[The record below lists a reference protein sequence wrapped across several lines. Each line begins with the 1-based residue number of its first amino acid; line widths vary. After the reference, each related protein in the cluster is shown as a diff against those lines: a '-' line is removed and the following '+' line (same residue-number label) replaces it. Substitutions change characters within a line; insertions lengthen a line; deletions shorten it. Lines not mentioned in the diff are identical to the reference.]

1 MSRKNA
7 QAKVETSSGSAAV
20 ANQDVPESPA
30 IAATEPSRPQAGP
43 SSIQAQVFADVVALM
58 AASPPHKH
66 LFLTD
71 LEWLVMPPLVLGQ
84 CSLVRR
90 EGRPFAFVS
99 WAFLGPEAAA
109 RMTQPQLRLRP
120 GDWKSGDEAWIIDV
134 VAPFGGGEVALKEVK
149 ARTFADRKVKAL
161 QPAPDGK
168 GLAVV
173 EW

>member
-1 MSRKNA
+1 MVKKNA
-7 QAKVETSSGSAAV
+7 ASAAASV
-20 ANQDVPESPA
+20 EEHAALQKGEASESA
-30 IAATEPSRPQAGP
+30 SVGASASSSPQPGP
-43 SSIQAQVFADVVALM
+43 SPLQTQVFADVVALM
-58 AASPPHKH
+58 AASAPHKH

-71 LEWLVMPPLVLGQ
+71 LEWLVMPPLMLGQ

-99 WAFLGPEAAA
+99 WAFLGPDAAA

-120 GDWKSGDEAWIIDV
+120 ADWKSGDEAWIIDV
-134 VAPFGGGEVALKEVK
+134 VAPFGGAEVALKEVK

-168 GLAVV
+168 GLAVM

>member
-1 MSRKNA
+1 MSRKSA
-7 QAKVETSSGSAAV
+7 PAKANDTGEGSAIV
-20 ANQDVPESPA
+20 TGDEPESVA
-30 IAATEPSRPQAGP
+30 IAAMEPPRPLAGP
-43 SSIQAQVFADVVALM
+43 SPIQAQVFADVVALM
-58 AASPPHKH
+58 AASPPHKY

-71 LEWLVMPPLVLGQ
+71 LEWLVMPPLMLGQ

-99 WAFLGPEAAA
+99 WAFLGSEAAA

-120 GDWKSGDEAWIIDV
+120 ADWKSGDEAWIIDV
-134 VAPFGGGEVALKEVK
+134 VAPFGGAEVALKEVK

-168 GLAVV
+168 GLAVM

>member
-7 QAKVETSSGSAAV
+7 QAKVETGSESAV
-20 ANQDVPESPA
+20 AMNQDAPESAP
-30 IAATEPSRPQAGP
+30 IFAADSPRPQIGP
-43 SSIQAQVFADVVALM
+43 STIQAQVLADVVALM
-58 AASPPHKH
+58 AASAPHKH

-71 LEWLVMPPLVLGQ
+71 LEWLVMPPLMLGQ
-84 CSLVRR
+84 CSLIRR

-99 WAFLGPEAAA
+99 WAFLGPEVAA

-120 GDWKSGDEAWIIDV
+120 TDWKSGDEAWIIDV
-134 VAPFGGGEVALKEVK
+134 VAPFGGAEVALKEVK
-149 ARTFADRKVKAL
+149 ARSFADRKVKAL